1 MKTPRGFTLVELL
14 VGMVILAVIG
24 AALTKLMLSQSR
36 FYDDQGQLR
45 RARFVARTAVNATLS
60 DLRMVE
66 ATGGVVSATPTQVIL
81 RVPYA
86 MGLVCNNNIGAN
98 QASVA
103 VWPVDSTVYANNA
116 GFSGYAWR
124 DSLGNYTYVE
134 TGNGAQANPDAPATC
149 AAANVTILTGGYAVA
164 VKPNLPGSIPAV
176 TAVGT
181 IVFLFQRITYEF
193 KASTAMPGRTAL
205 WRTVVQ
211 TGQADELVA
220 PFDTSAKF
228 RFFVVGSD
236 TAQSAVPSPLSNM
249 RGLEL
254 DFNSQSEHAPSGSA
268 APEASQLITGV
279 FFNNR
284 VK

>member
-36 FYDDQGQLR
+36 FYDDQAQLR
-45 RARFVARTAVNATLS
+45 RARFVSRTAVNAALS
-60 DLRMVE
+60 DLRIVE

-86 MGLVCNNNIGAN
+86 MGVVCATVGGNETLL
-98 QASVA
+98 A
-103 VWPVDSTVYANNA
+103 VWPVDSTVYANA

-134 TGNGAQANPDAPATC
+134 AGASVAADLPAPC
-149 AAANVTILTGGYAVA
+149 VAANVNVLTGGRVVN
-164 VKPNLPGSIPAV
+164 VKPNLPAMPAA
-176 TAVGT
+176 TLVGT
-181 IVFLFQRITYEF
+181 VVFLFQRITYEF
-193 KASTAMPGRTAL
+193 KASTAMPGRSAL
-205 WRTVVQ
+205 WRTIGQ
-211 TGQADELVA
+211 TNQADELVA
-220 PFDTSAKF
+220 PFDTSAMF

-236 TAQSAVPSPLSNM
+236 TAQSAVPAPLSNM

-254 DFNSQSEHAPSGSA
+254 DFNSQSEHAPEGSA
-268 APEASQLITGV
+268 APEVGRMITGV
-279 FFNNR
+279 FFNNK